1 MEVRLELGERAYAY
15 DWRLYLRDKTV
26 RRLNRH
32 RAPAQRLRFRKQ
44 TALAHE
50 MLAE

>member
-1 MEVRLELGERAYAY
+1 VEVRLELGERAYAY

-32 RAPAQRLRFRKQ
+32 RAPAQRLRFRKK